1 MSIIP
6 DVTIEELIARYDT
19 LLFDAYGVLVH
30 SVGALPGA
38 ATVIDRLNRTGKTYY
53 VLTNDAS
60 KLPETAA
67 ARYRGFGLDLVAARI
82 VTSGSLLTPYF
93 AAHRLTRARCLVL
106 GPPDSARYVEQ
117 AGGHLVA
124 PGEAFDVLVIG
135 DESGFPFLETMDA
148 TLSALFSALD
158 RDQSI
163 RLLLPNPDA
172 IYPSGRG
179 FGFGAGSLAA
189 MFEAALRARYPHRP
203 DLRFVRLGKPEAGV
217 FAEALRRSGTR
228 NMVMIGDQLET
239 DIRGARAF
247 GLDSAFVGTGLSEES
262 LSALPDELWPTYQ
275 LASLEMSGPRSP
287 ARPA

>member
-1 MSIIP
+1 MSTIR
-6 DVTIEELIARYDT
+6 DVTIDELFAWYDT

-30 SVGALPGA
+30 SAGALPGA
-38 ATVIDRLNRTGKTYY
+38 AAVIDRLNRSGKPYY

-67 ARYRGFGLDLVAARI
+67 ARYRRFGLDLVAARM
-82 VTSGSLLTPYF
+82 VTSGSLLAPYF
-93 AAHRLTRARCLVL
+93 AAHGLVDSRCFVL

-117 AGGHLVA
+117 AGGRLVGA
-124 PGEAFDVLVIG
+124 GEAFDVLVIG

-148 TLSALFSALD
+148 ALSVLFGALD
-158 RDQSI
+158 RDQPI
-163 RLLLPNPDA
+163 QLLLPNPDS

-203 DLRFVRLGKPEAGV
+203 DLRFVRLGKPEAAI

-247 GLDSAFVGTGLSEES
+247 GLDSAFVGTGVSKEALA
-262 LSALPDELWPTYQ
+262 ALPGVLRPTYR
-275 LASLEMSGPRSP
+275 LASLEMWSP
-287 ARPA
+287 PSPVRPA